1 MQFPIFEVP
10 LVHYSIRDWKNRKQ
24 PLVDKLPNG
33 EYTDFMSYKRDLE
46 VPPYLDE
53 LSECV
58 SEEVAD
64 FQQSY
69 PCPVVISNAWCER
82 ARKYDYHPVH
92 QHGAVGFSAVL
103 YVEFD
108 SSVHEA
114 TKFYSPFNDPAT
126 GDLMEYQPFVKEGDL
141 VIFPSYL
148 LHEGPVNKSDKER
161 VIVSFNIMGEPET
174 KAYFSGA
181 NR

>member
-10 LVHYSIRDWKNRKQ
+10 LLHYSIRDWKNRKQ
-24 PLVDKLPNG
+24 SLVDKLPNG
-33 EYTDFMSYKRDLE
+33 EYTDFMSYKRDIE

-82 ARKYDYHPVH
+82 ARKYDHHPVH

-108 SSVHEA
+108 SNLHEA

-148 LHEGPVNKSDKER
+148 LHEGPMNKSDKER